1 MSDELSL
8 ITEFIA
14 PDRDLTP
21 KPSPLLIVLSGPSG
35 VGKDAVLSRMRELR
49 FPHYYY
55 CVTATTRPRR
65 ACETDGV
72 DYYFLQ
78 LEEFQHRLERGE
90 FLEYAKVYGNYY
102 GVPKQPVRDALTRG
116 EDVVIKADV
125 QGAATIKSLAP
136 EAVFIFLSPPN
147 MRELEERLRQRK
159 TETPDGLA
167 RRLRT
172 AHLEMKY
179 LPMFDYLV
187 VNPSH
192 RLDDAV
198 ECIQSII
205 AAEKSRVH
213 PRHICIA

>member
-1 MSDELSL
+1 MSDELGI

-14 PDRDLTP
+14 PDRDLSP
-21 KPSPLLIVLSGPSG
+21 NPSPLLIVLSGPSG

-49 FPHYYY
+49 FPHYY

-65 ACETDGV
+65 SCEVDGV
-72 DYYFLQ
+72 DYYFLKM
-78 LEEFQHRLERGE
+78 EEFQHRLEHNE
-90 FLEYAKVYGNYY
+90 FLEYARVYGNYY
-102 GVPKQPVRDALTRG
+102 GVPKQPVRDALRRG

-125 QGAATIKSLAP
+125 QGAATIKSLVP
-136 EAVFIFLSPPN
+136 DAVFIFLSPPN
-147 MRELEERLRQRK
+147 MGELEERLRQRK
-159 TETPDGLA
+159 TESPEGLA

-187 VNPSH
+187 VNPSR

-198 ECIQSII
+198 DRIQAII
-205 AAEKSRVH
+205 AAEKCRVH
-213 PRHICIA
+213 PRHIYVD